1 MKGPALE
8 ILHDRA
14 QIHRVCDH
22 LQPAITVQICTKM
35 AQRRN
40 MSMYLVVLRVE
51 LLVNRLRKDR
61 SLVPL
66 LHAST
71 KVKKSEAK
79 HDL

>member
-1 MKGPALE
+1 MKGAALE

-14 QIHRVCDH
+14 QIHRVRDH
-22 LQPAITVQICTKM
+22 LQPATTVQICTKM

-40 MSMYLVVLRVE
+40 MYLVVLRVE

-61 SLVPL
+61 SLIPL

-79 HDL
+79 HDV

>member
-22 LQPAITVQICTKM
+22 LQTPTAHIHSTKPRSRWNTV
-35 AQRRN
+35 
-40 MSMYLVVLRVE
+40 YLVVLRVE

-79 HDL
+79 HDF